1 MPHYRHHKDFREMGY
16 TITESDILDSANTEY
31 WFDSSVKLI
40 SSILHSDELTG
51 GHFFMWSSLFYSRT
65 IYLHATRVCSN
76 VIVQTRRRH
85 QQSWLQTPTY
95 SYAVFWHFRCFFGE
109 EESDSQWPKHTPS
122 QHKLSTAQSS
132 WQFMNHLCR
141 VCRNFIALGV
151 EIILCAGF
159 QV

>member
-40 SSILHSDELTG
+40 SSIPHSDELTG

-65 IYLHATRVCSN
+65 IYLHATRACSN

-85 QQSWLQTPTY
+85 QQSWLQTLHIHMQ
-95 SYAVFWHFRCFFGE
+95 S
-109 EESDSQWPKHTPS
+109 SDTSVAFSGKKKVILSDLNTLLPS
-122 QHKLSTAQSS
+122 INCQLHS

>member
-1 MPHYRHHKDFREMGY
+1 MTHARHHKDFREMGY

-65 IYLHATRVCSN
+65 IYLHATRACSN

-85 QQSWLQTPTY
+85 QQSWLQTL
-95 SYAVFWHFRCFFGE
+95 HI
-109 EESDSQWPKHTPS
+109 HM
-122 QHKLSTAQSS
+122 QSS
-132 WQFMNHLCR
+132 DTSVAFSGKKKVILSDLNTLLPSINCQLHRAVDSLWITC
-141 VCRNFIALGV
+141 V
-151 EIILCAGF
+151 ECVATLLL
-159 QV
+159 